1 MIALAVGIS
10 AMAVLTAGILLDYTA
25 ERDLVERVRD
35 GSDAIQTDRVREHL
49 QAKYQDDSVRV
60 RSLWGG
66 QSTITGIVVVCGDGT
81 ILTAST
87 GHTVGAGQTD
97 DIRMTREID
106 RVRGG
111 CS

>member
-66 QSTITGIVVVCGDGT
+66 QSTITGIVVVCGDGA

-87 GHTVGAGQTD
+87 SHTVGAGQTD
-97 DIRMTREID
+97 DIRMNREID